1 MTDASARGRA
11 ALLFAGGL
19 VIAIGLPQLGIATAV
34 FPGDGVGARF
44 GRELAWLAIGILL
57 LLWIRFAEKAPL
69 SSIGLRRPT
78 AGTLLWG
85 IAGAAAMIASFM
97 LCYAVIFPLFGLEID
112 QARTGSIIHNPYW
125 LQLVIFACAGLVEE
139 IIYRGY
145 LIERIAALT
154 GSVWLA
160 FLLSAVAFTLVH
172 LASWAPSQLIVVA
185 FGAAIL
191 GLLYVW
197 KRDLILVMIAHFL
210 ADLVG
215 FALAALQQH

>member
-1 MTDASARGRA
+1 MTDATGRGRA

-19 VIAIGLPQLGIATAV
+19 VIAIALPELGLASAL
-34 FPGDGVGARF
+34 FPGDAVGARF
-44 GRELAWLAIGILL
+44 GRQLVWLATGLLL
-57 LLWIRFAEKAPL
+57 LLWIRLAEKAPL
-69 SSIGLRRPT
+69 SSIGLKRPT
-78 AGTLLWG
+78 IGTLLWG
-85 IAGAAAMIASFM
+85 IAGAMAMIASFM
-97 LCYAVIFPLFGLEID
+97 LCYAIIFPLLGFHVD
-112 QARTGSIIHNPYW
+112 QARTSSIIDNPYW
-125 LQLVIFACAGLVEE
+125 LQLVIFACAALVEE

-154 GSVWLA
+154 GSMWPA
-160 FLLSAVAFTLVH
+160 FLVSAAAFTLVH
-172 LASWAPSQLIVVA
+172 LTSWAPSQLIVVA

-191 GLLYVW
+191 GLLYAW